1 VGWDGLGVEAV
12 FGGTTWSLVVAHT
25 AHSQEPTQRDAMLAQ
40 RGPAHAKADSEEER
54 RAIVGI

>member
-1 VGWDGLGVEAV
+1 LGLGVEAV